1 MSGKRKWITMGI
13 LSAVVASLVLAGCSP
28 SGNPGDSSAA
38 SGQTAMQTG
47 DKELTIAIYRDGE
60 MDMLD
65 AATYKGPHV
74 MYKMLYEGLVED
86 GGKNG
91 IQPQLA
97 TSWNISEDGK
107 TYTFHLREGVKFSDG
122 TDFNADAVCFNLARW
137 VNNDRHASLTSYAVE
152 SYRAV
157 DEHTVEIVFK
167 EGSYPILTELTYP
180 RPVRFLSPSSIEKV
194 EGDVMGKFT
203 KPVGTGQW
211 MLESY
216 TPEQEFVLVP
226 NPYYW
231 GEKPALNK
239 ITFKVI
245 PDGQARIMA
254 LQSGEVDIIGGDL
267 LGKISLE
274 GVQELQNSGQWNIQQ
289 NTTMNAYYMGFSQ
302 GNPVLQDVKVR
313 QAINYAI
320 DKESMV
326 SNMFYGIGS
335 PAKGMYDTSVPYV
348 TEENSPGY
356 AYDLEKAK
364 SLMSEAGYTDSNGDG
379 FAEDK
384 NGENITLKLVL
395 TTEENPEWKPM
406 AEYVQSELAKIGLK
420 IDLETLDTNAYNE
433 VSMTTLDYDLIFQ
446 RTSSDSW
453 LPHGD
458 MKILFTPLSVAQ
470 NRARVWY
477 DEDLIQTIQST
488 MNQQDETKRQEGY
501 DKIFRKINDEALV
514 VPLYYPMTTFAMNDK
529 VANFEFGVNSYDA
542 INWTKLSTK

>member
-1 MSGKRKWITMGI
+1 MEKENGSQWGFYLRWWRHRFWQDAP
-13 LSAVVASLVLAGCSP
+13 L
-28 SGNPGDSSAA
+28 SGNPGDSSVA

-74 MYKMLYEGLVED
+74 YVQNAVRRIGRRWRK
-86 GGKNG
+86 KWN
-91 IQPQLA
+91 PAQLA

-239 ITFKVI
+239 ITFKII

-420 IDLETLDTNAYNE
+420 VDLETLDTNAYNE

-458 MKILFTPLSVAQ
+458 MKILFTPLL
-470 NRARVWY
+470 W
-477 DEDLIQTIQST
+477 
-488 MNQQDETKRQEGY
+488 
-501 DKIFRKINDEALV
+501 RKIE
-514 VPLYYPMTTFAMNDK
+514 PGYGMTK
-529 VANFEFGVNSYDA
+529 
-542 INWTKLSTK
+542 I

>member
-13 LSAVVASLVLAGCSP
+13 LSAVVASSVLAGCSP

-38 SGQTAMQTG
+38 AGQTAMQTG

-420 IDLETLDTNAYNE
+420 VDLETLDTNAYNE